1 MPNEGRG
8 GKGSLQE
15 IQQKQ
20 INKKWPTDKDESRF
34 PTEISRK
41 MMTALTKIWDTN
53 GRRKGGR
60 QE

>member
-1 MPNEGRG
+1 M
-8 GKGSLQE
+8 QE

-53 GRRKGGR
+53 GRRTGGR